1 MSKSIGSMYKSSSQS
16 LQNALM
22 LLLFV
27 IGLFII
33 YRYVKT
39 LEGEVKLV
47 QNHLIELVEQMR
59 IISETALSQQQCP
72 LPPPRNST
80 KQQVKQESVESNN
93 GKMQGGETDHGKGE
107 NNDCCDDNESVKSED
122 ITDILRQV
130 INNSILEDDE
140 QTVSPTTVFGA
151 VFRTNEE
158 PNELDITKC
167 TLTEIEEDEENEE
180 PPVTNKNVSSPP
192 RSINID
198 ADDDNEDV
206 ETNVKDTLLKKT
218 NEELKGILKNH
229 QLSVKGTKNELVERI
244 LENNIY

>member
-1 MSKSIGSMYKSSSQS
+1 MYKSSSQS

-59 IISETALSQQQCP
+59 VISETTLSQQQCP
-72 LPPPRNST
+72 LPPPLR
-80 KQQVKQESVESNN
+80 KQQAKQESVESNN
-93 GKMQGGETDHGKGE
+93 GKMQGGGSDDKEEED
-107 NNDCCDDNESVKSED
+107 NDCCDDNESVKSED

-140 QTVSPTTVFGA
+140 QIVSPTTVFGT
-151 VFRTNEE
+151 VFKTNEE
-158 PNELDITKC
+158 PNELDIAKC
-167 TLTEIEEDEENEE
+167 TLTEIEDNEQEEEEDE

-198 ADDDNEDV
+198 GDDENEAV
-206 ETNVKDTLLKKT
+206 ESNVKDTLLKKT